1 MMIMAGDIKITEV
14 KDFDL
19 KDGYI
24 VDGFPYNGYAGSI
37 AAESMVRTSEF
48 EFAGFMDSS
57 SFPPVSIVR
66 DGIPNYPVGIFV
78 NEKLKVAI
86 FLSHLRLPD
95 SFSKDIAASI
105 LQYAKKHRCKQIIS
119 SMKMARTS
127 ESPKE
132 ISAIGS
138 TDNARNTI
146 KKLRMDIT
154 LNATMPGIPEMLL
167 VQGRFSDQDV
177 IVLLFSEK
185 SNKGTDLENG
195 AKLCL
200 TMGTLI
206 PNLPCNLKL
215 INSETVKVE
224 RMIKKTQKD
233 SRHINDRMYG

>member
-1 MMIMAGDIKITEV
+1 MPIMKEIKITEV

-24 VDGFPYNGYAGSI
+24 VDGFPYNGNAGSI

-48 EFAGFMDSS
+48 EFAGFMDSD

-66 DGIPNYPVGIFV
+66 DGIPNYPVSIFV
-78 NEKLKVAI
+78 NEKLKVAV

-105 LQYAKKHRCKQIIS
+105 LQYAKKHHCKQIIS
-119 SMKMARTS
+119 SMKM
-127 ESPKE
+127 EGIQKSPKD

-146 KKLRMDIT
+146 KKLGMDIT
-154 LNATMPGIPEMLL
+154 LNATMPGLPGVLL
-167 VQGRFSDQDV
+167 VQGRFSNQDV

-185 SNKGTDLENG
+185 SNENTDLEHG

-200 TMGTLI
+200 MMGMLI

-215 INSETVKVE
+215 INSEADKVE
-224 RMIKKTQKD
+224 KMIKKTQKD
-233 SRHINDRMYG
+233 LKNINDRMYG

>member
-1 MMIMAGDIKITEV
+1 MVDIKITEI

-24 VDGFPYNGYAGSI
+24 VDGFPYNGNAGSI

-66 DGIPNYPVGIFV
+66 DGIPNYPINIFV
-78 NEKLKVAI
+78 NEKLKAAV
-86 FLSHLRLPD
+86 FLSHLRLPE
-95 SFSKDIAASI
+95 SFSKEIAAAI
-105 LQYAKKHRCKQIIS
+105 LQYAKKHNCKQIIS
-119 SMKMARTS
+119 SMKMQGT
-127 ESPKE
+127 PKNFKE

-138 TDNARNTI
+138 TTNARNTI
-146 KKLRMDIT
+146 KKLGMNIT
-154 LNATMPGIPEMLL
+154 LNATMPGIPGILL
-167 VQGRFSDQDV
+167 VQGRFSNQDV

-185 SNKGTDLENG
+185 SNKNTDLEYG

-200 TMGTLI
+200 TIGMLI

-224 RMIKKTQKD
+224 KMIKKTQKD
-233 SRHINDRMYG
+233 SKHINDRMYG

>member
-1 MMIMAGDIKITEV
+1 MTDIKITEV

-24 VDGFPYNGYAGSI
+24 VDGFPYGGYAGSI

-66 DGIPNYPVGIFV
+66 DGIPNYPVSIFI
-78 NEKLKVAI
+78 NEKLKVAV
-86 FLSHLRLPD
+86 FLSHLSLPE
-95 SFSKDIAASI
+95 SFSKEIAASI
-105 LQYAKKHRCKQIIS
+105 LQYAKKHHCKQIIS
-119 SMKMARTS
+119 SMKMERTS
-127 ESPKE
+127 ESSKE

-138 TDNARNTI
+138 TNNARNAI
-146 KKLRMDIT
+146 KKLGMGIT
-154 LNATMPGIPEMLL
+154 LNATMPGIPGILL

-177 IVLLFSEK
+177 IVLLFSENNSK
-185 SNKGTDLENG
+185 STDLENG

-200 TMGTLI
+200 AMGTLI

-224 RMIKKTQKD
+224 KMIKKTQKD
-233 SRHINDRMYG
+233 SKRINDRMYG

>member
-1 MMIMAGDIKITEV
+1 MTEDIKITEV

-37 AAESMVRTSEF
+37 AAESRVRTSEF

-78 NEKLKVAI
+78 NEKLKVAVI
-86 FLSHLRLPD
+86 LFHLRLPD

-105 LQYAKKHRCKQIIS
+105 LQYAKKHHCKQIIS
-119 SMKMARTS
+119 SMKIMGTKSSR
-127 ESPKE
+127 E

-138 TDNARNTI
+138 TDNARNVI
-146 KKLRMDIT
+146 KKLGMSVT
-154 LNATMPGIPEMLL
+154 LNATMPGIPGILL

-185 SNKGTDLENG
+185 SSKGTDLENG

-200 TMGTLI
+200 DMGTLI

-215 INSETVKVE
+215 IKSETVKVE
-224 RMIKKTQKD
+224 KMIKKTQKD
-233 SRHINDRMYG
+233 SMHINDRMYG

>member
-1 MMIMAGDIKITEV
+1 MTDIKITEV

-66 DGIPNYPVGIFV
+66 DGIPNYPVSIFV
-78 NEKLKVAI
+78 NEKLKVAV
-86 FLSHLRLPD
+86 FPSHLRLPD
-95 SFSKDIAASI
+95 SFSKEITASI
-105 LQYAKKHRCKQIIS
+105 LQYAKKHHCRQIIT
-119 SMKMARTS
+119 SMKMERTS
-127 ESPKE
+127 ESSRE

-138 TDNARNTI
+138 TDNARNAI
-146 KKLRMDIT
+146 KKLVMNIT
-154 LNATMPGIPEMLL
+154 LNATMPGIPGMLL
-167 VQGRFSDQDV
+167 IQGRFSDQDV

-185 SNKGTDLENG
+185 SNKNTDLENG

-200 TMGTLI
+200 AMGTLI

-224 RMIKKTQKD
+224 KMIKKTQKD
-233 SRHINDRMYG
+233 SKHINDRMYG

>member
-1 MMIMAGDIKITEV
+1 MDIKITEI

-24 VDGFPYNGYAGSI
+24 VDGFPYNGNAGSI

-66 DGIPNYPVGIFV
+66 DGIPNYPISIFV
-78 NEKLKVAI
+78 NEKLKAAV
-86 FLSHLRLPD
+86 FLSHLRLPE
-95 SFSKDIAASI
+95 SFSKEIAASI
-105 LQYAKKHRCKQIIS
+105 LQYAKKHKCKQIIS
-119 SMKMARTS
+119 SMKIEGTPKNS
-127 ESPKE
+127 KE

-138 TDNARNTI
+138 TTNARNTI
-146 KKLRMDIT
+146 KKLGMNIT
-154 LNATMPGIPEMLL
+154 LNATMPGIPGILL
-167 VQGRFSDQDV
+167 VQGRFSNQDV

-185 SNKGTDLENG
+185 SNKKTDLEWG

-200 TMGTLI
+200 TIGMLI
-206 PNLPCNLKL
+206 PKLPCNLKL

-224 RMIKKTQKD
+224 KMIKKTQKD
-233 SRHINDRMYG
+233 SKHINDRIYG

>member
-1 MMIMAGDIKITEV
+1 MMDIKITEV

-19 KDGYI
+19 NDGYI
-24 VDGFPYNGYAGSI
+24 VDGFSYDGNAGSI

-66 DGIPNYPVGIFV
+66 DGIPNYPVCIFV
-78 NEKLKVAI
+78 NEKLKVAV

-95 SFSKDIAASI
+95 SFSKGIAAAI
-105 LQYAKKHRCKQIIS
+105 LQYAKKHNCKQIIS
-119 SMKMARTS
+119 SMKMEWTQQN
-127 ESPKE
+127 PKE
-132 ISAIGS
+132 FSAIGS

-146 KKLRMDIT
+146 EKLGIDIT
-154 LNATMPGIPEMLL
+154 LNATMPGIPGILL
-167 VQGRFSDQDV
+167 VKGRFSNQDV

-185 SNKGTDLENG
+185 NGKDTDLENG

-224 RMIKKTQKD
+224 KIIKKTQKD
-233 SRHINDRMYG
+233 SKHINDVMYG

>member
-1 MMIMAGDIKITEV
+1 MTDIKITEV

-24 VDGFPYNGYAGSI
+24 VDGFPYNGNTGSI

-57 SFPPVSIVR
+57 SFPSVSIVR

-78 NEKLKVAI
+78 NERLKVAV

-95 SFSKDIAASI
+95 SFSKDIAAAI
-105 LQYAKKHRCKQIIS
+105 LQYAKKHHCKQIIS
-119 SMKMARTS
+119 SMKMERDS
-127 ESPKE
+127 DSPRE

-138 TDNARNTI
+138 TDSARNAI
-146 KKLRMDIT
+146 KKLGMDIT
-154 LNATMPGIPEMLL
+154 LNATMPGIPGILL
-167 VQGRFSDQDV
+167 VQGRFSNQDV

-185 SNKGTDLENG
+185 GRKGTDLENG

-200 TMGTLI
+200 AMGTLI

-224 RMIKKTQKD
+224 KMIKKTQKD
-233 SRHINDRMYG
+233 SKHINDRMYG

>member
-1 MMIMAGDIKITEV
+1 
-14 KDFDL
+14 
-19 KDGYI
+19 
-24 VDGFPYNGYAGSI
+24 
-37 AAESMVRTSEF
+37 MVITSEF

-66 DGIPNYPVGIFV
+66 NGIPNYPVGIFV
-78 NEKLKVAI
+78 NERLKVEV
-86 FLSHLRLPD
+86 FLSHLRLPE
-95 SFSKDIAASI
+95 SFSKEIAASI
-105 LQYAKKHRCKQIIS
+105 LQYAKKHNCRQILS
-119 SMKMARTS
+119 SMKMERTS
-127 ESPKE
+127 ESSRE

-138 TDNARNTI
+138 TDSARNAI
-146 KKLRMDIT
+146 KKLGLDIT
-154 LNATMPGIPEMLL
+154 LNATMPGIPGMLL

-200 TMGTLI
+200 AMGTLI

-224 RMIKKTQKD
+224 KMIKKTQKD
-233 SRHINDRMYG
+233 SKHINDRMYG

>member
-1 MMIMAGDIKITEV
+1 MIMTGDIKITELR
-14 KDFDL
+14 DFDL

-48 EFAGFMDSS
+48 EFAGFMDSN

-66 DGIPNYPVGIFV
+66 DGIPNYPVCIFV
-78 NEKLKVAI
+78 NEKLKVAV
-86 FLSHLRLPD
+86 FLSHLHLPD
-95 SFSKDIAASI
+95 SFSKEIATSI
-105 LQYAKKHRCKQIIS
+105 LQYAKKHNCKLVIS
-119 SMKMARTS
+119 SMKMTWAS
-127 ESPKE
+127 KSSKE

-138 TDNARNTI
+138 TSNARDRI
-146 KKLRMDIT
+146 KKLGMDIV
-154 LNATMPGIPEMLL
+154 LNATMPGIPGILL
-167 VQGRFSDQDV
+167 VQGRFSNQDV

-185 SNKGTDLENG
+185 SNENTDLEWG

-200 TMGTLI
+200 TIGMLI

-224 RMIKKTQKD
+224 KMIKKTQKD
-233 SRHINDRMYG
+233 SKHINDRMYG